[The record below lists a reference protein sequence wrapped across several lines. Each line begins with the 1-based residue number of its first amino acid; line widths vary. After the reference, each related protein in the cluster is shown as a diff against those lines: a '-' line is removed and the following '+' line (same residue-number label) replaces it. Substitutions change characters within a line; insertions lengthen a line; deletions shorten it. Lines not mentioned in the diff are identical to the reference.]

1 MSQARFSCS
10 RDDFVTSDV
19 VTAMAND
26 SACVM
31 PFVLLVMS
39 TFMLSS
45 KLRPKRLKLRQ
56 NKRFGAFP
64 PKISPLR
71 AAKKKKQHLLRDS

>member
-1 MSQARFSCS
+1 
-10 RDDFVTSDV
+10 
-19 VTAMAND
+19 
-26 SACVM
+26 M

-45 KLRPKRLKLRQ
+45 KLMPKRLKLRQ

-64 PKISPLR
+64 PKISPLCGGEQS
-71 AAKKKKQHLLRDS
+71 QHLLPDLLRCLLKVVDG